1 MDCILLG
8 IGATMPLFERPL
20 SAAAVRLNGLVY
32 FFDGG
37 EGVQM
42 SCKRVH
48 LGFRAISVIAVTHLH
63 ADHCLGIPGI
73 LMMRAR
79 SDDPGPVTILGPP
92 GIKRFIL
99 DVKRDLAFYTNYD
112 IQFVE
117 WDEDQPA
124 GAVAYEDEQVTIRW
138 GLMQHTTRCLGYM
151 LEEHDRPGKFNEGRA
166 VQLGIPKGPLWGKLQ
181 RGESIVLA
189 NDVTVTPDQ
198 VLGERR
204 RGRRFA
210 YITDTL
216 ANKNLYKLLSGVDL
230 ALIEGMFLS
239 PEAET
244 AKERMHL
251 TAREAGRLCE
261 RAGVGRAV
269 MIHVSPRYTRDM
281 LPELEAEARAH
292 FPSAEMGRPGSIYTV
307 PFPG

>member
-1 MDCILLG
+1 
-8 IGATMPLFERPL
+8 MPLFERPL
-20 SAAAVRLNGLVY
+20 SAAAVRLNGLIY

-63 ADHCLGIPGI
+63 ADHCLGIPGV

-79 SDDPGPVTILGPP
+79 SDDPGPLTVLGPP

-99 DVKRDLAFYTNYD
+99 DVKRDLAFYTNYE
-112 IQFVE
+112 IRFVE

-181 RGESIVLA
+181 RGESIVLE
-189 NDVTVTPDQ
+189 NGVTVTPDQ

-210 YITDTL
+210 YVTDTL
-216 ANKNLYKLLSGVDL
+216 ANKNLYKMIAQADL
-230 ALIEGMFLS
+230 AFIEGMFLS

-251 TAREAGRLCE
+251 TSREAGRLCE
-261 RAGVGRAV
+261 RAGVSRAV
-269 MIHVSPRYTRDM
+269 LIHVSPRYTRDM
-281 LPELEAEARAH
+281 LSELEAEAKDL
-292 FPSAEMGRPGSIYTV
+292 FPSVEMGRAGSIYTV
-307 PFPG
+307 PFPD